1 MSGSEAT
8 PRAASHAIRMSV
20 QVDRVRSTRVALDG
34 EQELRFRRLRETLVM
49 IDLHQHPIVLPEDMA
64 DLERYMRGR
73 RLVWGYDAV
82 RRGGWTAVG
91 TANILSSFG
100 TGRDFSFARF
110 EDLVEEIALMR
121 ADIAK
126 HEGVVIAERTDDI
139 LHARQQGRLAFL
151 PTVEHLAIGGELHRV
166 DVLYGL
172 GVRLAGLTYARRSY
186 IGDGQD
192 ERVPGGVS
200 GFGVRVIRRMNEL
213 GMVIDLSHAADR
225 TAIEAIELS
234 QVPCVFSHN
243 AAYALRPTA
252 RARRDAELLACAR
265 RGGIVGVTAIPNAL
279 SDDPNQDIACV
290 LDHYDYL
297 VRMLGVDHVAIGTDT
312 IVGDAVA
319 FQRALMEGGKARPL
333 PAPYLD
339 GLESPADGENIVRG
353 LIARGYDDEAI
364 RKIAGENALRVLR
377 AVIG

>member
-1 MSGSEAT
+1 M
-8 PRAASHAIRMSV
+8 AA
-20 QVDRVRSTRVALDG
+20 QVDRVASMRVALDG
-34 EQELRFRRLRETLVM
+34 EQELRFRRLMESLIL
-49 IDLHQHPIVLPEDMA
+49 IDLHEHPMVLPDDMA

-73 RLVWGYDAV
+73 RYVWGYDAV

-91 TANILSSFG
+91 TANILSSYG
-100 TGRDFSFARF
+100 AGRDFSFARF
-110 EDLVEEIALMR
+110 EDLVDEIALMR
-121 ADIAK
+121 ADVAA
-126 HEGVVIAERTDDI
+126 HGDGVILVERTDDI
-139 LHARQQGRLAFL
+139 LRARQEGRPAFL

-166 DVLYGL
+166 DVLYGI

-186 IGDGQD
+186 AGDGQD

-243 AAYALRPTA
+243 AAYALRQTA
-252 RARRDAELLACAR
+252 RARKDAELLACAR
-265 RGGIVGVTAIPNAL
+265 KGGIVGVTAIPNAL
-279 SDDPNQDIACV
+279 SDDPRQDIGCV
-290 LDHYDYL
+290 LDHYDHL
-297 VRMLGVDHVAIGTDT
+297 VRLLGVDHVAIGTDT
-312 IVGDAVA
+312 VVGDHVGL
-319 FQRALMEGGKARPL
+319 QRALMEGTKGRPL

-339 GLESPADGENIVRG
+339 GLESPADGDNIVRG
-353 LIARGYDDEAI
+353 LITRGYQDAAI

-377 AVIG
+377 TVIG